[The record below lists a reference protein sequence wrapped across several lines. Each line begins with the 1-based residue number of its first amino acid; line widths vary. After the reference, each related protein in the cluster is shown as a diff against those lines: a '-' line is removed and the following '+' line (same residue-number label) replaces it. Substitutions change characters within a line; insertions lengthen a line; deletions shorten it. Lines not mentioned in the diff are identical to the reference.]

1 MADLPAMSDLDDLL
15 AEDEYT
21 AAPPPLDLPDLPD
34 F

>member
-1 MADLPAMSDLDDLL
+1 MADLPAMPDLDDLL
-15 AEDEYT
+15 AEDEST